1 MYKPSY
7 KYAIFDMDGT
17 LLDTMYLQRNAA
29 VEYLRNHGLID
40 LADEMQDKFL
50 YLPHYQ
56 AMEAIQPLCKER
68 GIPVVTK
75 ADIMDIKR
83 GHYKNPGE
91 KPGARKFLQLLKEN
105 GVRMCVMTAS
115 ERELVTDA
123 MKNAGMD
130 EYFEFY
136 LTSDEFPE
144 GKTGTAIFEEAL
156 RRFGAKA
163 EEAAVF
169 EDALYSMKRAKA
181 VGMYI
186 VGIEDDTAINERER
200 IKEMADEYY
209 VMYPVE

>member
-17 LLDTMYLQRNAA
+17 LLDTMYRQRNAA

-50 YLPHYQ
+50 YLPHYH
-56 AMEAIQPLCKER
+56 AMEAVKPLCEEH

-75 ADIMDIKR
+75 RDIMDIKR
-83 GHYKNPGE
+83 GHYESPGE
-91 KPGARKFLQLLKEN
+91 KPGALKFLELLKQN

-115 ERELVTDA
+115 ERELVTEA
-123 MKNAGMD
+123 MINAGMD
-130 EYFEFY
+130 QYFDFY

-156 RRFGAKA
+156 RLFGAKA
-163 EEAAVF
+163 EETAVF
-169 EDALYSMKRAKA
+169 EDALYSMKRAKK
-181 VGMYI
+181 VGMY
-186 VGIEDDTAINERER
+186 VVAIEDDTALPEREQ

-209 VMYPVE
+209 VTYPVE